1 MLSTDGVLPK
11 LWPNDPAKI
20 MGARSRNVSDP
31 MLSMVQNASFFAICF
46 LLATRLVHVMLVVP
60 QTIEFWFELAAV
72 ETNIGAIGHTLD
84 DIGWTLKEL
93 F

>member
-20 MGARSRNVSDP
+20 MGARSGNVSDQ
-31 MLSMVQNASFFAICF
+31 MLSMVQNAIRF

-60 QTIEFWFELAAV
+60 QTIEFWFQLVAV
-72 ETNIGAIGHTLD
+72 ETDIGAIVHTLD
-84 DIGWTLKEL
+84 NIGRTPKEM